1 MKPYGNL
8 LLLTAIG
15 VIAAGCQKSTT
26 LTASSPSPDSSGMA
40 NTTQS
45 PNSTPADSNP
55 TADSNFTS
63 VNPTADGSAATPAT
77 ATGLS
82 DADRDFMM
90 KAAQGGLLEVD
101 AGQLAASHASN
112 ATVKAFGARM
122 VSDHS
127 AADNQLAAI
136 AQKDQITLPTSLP
149 PEEQAKL
156 DHLRSLNGRAF
167 DRAYSDMMV
176 KDHVQD
182 VQDFQQASNS
192 LTDAELRSFA
202 QSTLPTLQTHLSMA
216 QQLPGEHGRMQATA
230 DSPSNSSNQ

>member
-1 MKPYGNL
+1 M
-8 LLLTAIG
+8 
-15 VIAAGCQKSTT
+15 
-26 LTASSPSPDSSGMA
+26 AS
-40 NTTQS
+40 TTQS
-45 PNSTPADSNP
+45 ANSTTADSNP
-55 TADSNFTS
+55 TAANSAG
-63 VNPTADGSAATPAT
+63 VNPTADGSAATPAS

-82 DADRDFMM
+82 DADRDFVM

-101 AGQLAASHASN
+101 AGQLAESHASN
-112 ATVKAFGARM
+112 ARVKAFGARM
-122 VSDHS
+122 VTDHS

-149 PEEQAKL
+149 PDEQAKL

-216 QQLPGEHGRMQATA
+216 QQLPGEHSRMQASA
-230 DSPSNSSNQ
+230 DSPSNTSNQ